1 MENILEVRGL
11 TKTFPGFRLD
21 SISFSVPSGSIVGLI
36 GENGA
41 GKTTLIKLI
50 LHALEMESGEIS
62 VFGKE
67 SICFEKEIKQD
78 IGVVQDECNLPP
90 MFSAEDIHSVM
101 GRIYKNWNREKFFYL
116 LDKFSLPKNKSVSA
130 YSRGMK
136 LKLNYA
142 LALAH
147 GSKLLLLDEAT
158 DGLDP
163 AAREEVVDMLLDFV
177 QDEGHSILFSTHMT
191 SDLARIADYIA
202 FLHHGKLLFFKTK
215 DELIYN
221 YGMLHCGERLFR
233 HLDSNEILA
242 WRRLDCEYQVLT
254 ADRRGMAEK
263 YSGCIIDTATLEDI
277 MLIYIKGETKCRA

>member
-90 MFSAEDIHSVM
+90 MFSAEDIHSVISM
-101 GRIYKNWNREKFFYL
+101 NFILLSSVIFFNL
-116 LDKFSLPKNKSVSA
+116 Q
-130 YSRGMK
+130 
-136 LKLNYA
+136 
-142 LALAH
+142 
-147 GSKLLLLDEAT
+147 
-158 DGLDP
+158 
-163 AAREEVVDMLLDFV
+163 AAR
-177 QDEGHSILFSTHMT
+177 I
-191 SDLARIADYIA
+191 
-202 FLHHGKLLFFKTK
+202 
-215 DELIYN
+215 ELSAPLYCC
-221 YGMLHCGERLFR
+221 L
-233 HLDSNEILA
+233 
-242 WRRLDCEYQVLT
+242 
-254 ADRRGMAEK
+254 
-263 YSGCIIDTATLEDI
+263 
-277 MLIYIKGETKCRA
+277 